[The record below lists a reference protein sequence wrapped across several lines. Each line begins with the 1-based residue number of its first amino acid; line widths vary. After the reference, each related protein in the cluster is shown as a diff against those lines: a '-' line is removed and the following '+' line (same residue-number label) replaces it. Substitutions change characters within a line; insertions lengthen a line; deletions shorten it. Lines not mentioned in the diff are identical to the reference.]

1 MSDKKED
8 KLGELAAELDD
19 LKISVEELK
28 EDPPDHVERK
38 DLDAILTSLDEATDT
53 TDELDDRTQE

>member
-1 MSDKKED
+1 
-8 KLGELAAELDD
+8 LDD

-28 EDPPDHVERK
+28 EDPPDHVEKK
-38 DLDAILTSLDEATDT
+38 DLDTILTSLDEASDT

>member
-1 MSDKKED
+1 MSDKRED

-28 EDPPDHVERK
+28 EDPPDHVEKK
-38 DLDAILTSLDEATDT
+38 DLDTILTSLDEATDT
-53 TDELDDRTQE
+53 TDELDDRTQK